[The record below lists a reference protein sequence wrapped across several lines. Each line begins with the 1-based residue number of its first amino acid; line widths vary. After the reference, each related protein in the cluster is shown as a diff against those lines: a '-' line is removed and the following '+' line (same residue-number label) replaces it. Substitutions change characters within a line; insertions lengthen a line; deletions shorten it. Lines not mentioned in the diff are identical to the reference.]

1 MSETPLLDAK
11 TSLKKIVSIVV
22 DISGINSDHIPQLRL
37 KPEKILEDLEKYEDG
52 KTLLVKTVETNN
64 EKINTYKNKIAQSQ
78 RDIVKFE
85 EDSVELIQNRQEL
98 ETKIQESRKEFTEIN
113 ETISVKRK
121 ESENRGLRLKELED
135 RLFSLNKEVEKFEDK
150 LKALE
155 IELSLTFTKKEKF
168 VETYELRVAA
178 MKVLIKR
185 KYITSLLYQFIKALQ
200 VGSSLDL
207 RNILVAIDMKEEHAR
222 KIITK
227 MLEENAPIEYD
238 KSSGTITL
246 KEEVD
251 FK

>member
-11 TSLKKIVSIVV
+11 TSLKKMASVIV
-22 DISGINSDHIPQLRL
+22 DISGINSDFIPKLRMQ
-37 KPEKILEDLEKYEDG
+37 PEKILESLEKYEDG
-52 KTLLVKTVETNN
+52 KNVLVKTVESNN
-64 EKINTYKNKIAQSQ
+64 EKINTFKNKISQSQ

-85 EDSVELIQNRQEL
+85 EENAELTRIRQEL
-98 ETKIQESRKEFTEIN
+98 ETKIQESRNEFKEIN
-113 ETISVKRK
+113 ETISNKR
-121 ESENRGLRLKELED
+121 EELENRELRLKELED
-135 RLFSLNKEVEKFEDK
+135 RLFTLNKEVEKFEDK

-168 VETYELRVAA
+168 VESYELRVAA
-178 MKVLIKR
+178 MKILIKR

-200 VGSSLDL
+200 VGSSLNL
-207 RNILVAIDMKEEHAR
+207 KNILVAIDMREEQAR

-238 KSSGTITL
+238 QSSGTIIL

-251 FK
+251 F